1 MWWSDRGVSS
11 TEFRG
16 GGVDLDQARGESRR
30 AVGLNPAGRQD
41 RSAGGIGVRGGRK
54 WG

>member
-1 MWWSDRGVSS
+1 MESARPNS
-11 TEFRG
+11 
-16 GGVDLDQARGESRR
+16 GGVDFDQAWGESRR

-41 RSAGGIGVRGGRK
+41 GSAGGIGVRGGRK